1 MDKRMIR
8 IARKVYSAERR
19 QQAMAERQLA
29 DEATEGG
36 FMSQVS
42 TNLVSR
48 AQSAT
53 KAVRQLIIAPEIS
66 PLREGLLLERG
77 KEFMSSERDK
87 LERSAEKLRSVIKEL
102 EERKESPPH

>member
-1 MDKRMIR
+1 MIR

-36 FMSQVS
+36 FMSQVG

-48 AQSAT
+48 AQSA
-53 KAVRQLIIAPEIS
+53 KQVVRQLIVPSEKS
-66 PLREGLLLERG
+66 PPREGSLIDRG
-77 KEFMSSERDK
+77 KEFMSAQRDK
-87 LERSAEKLRSVIKEL
+87 LERSAEKLKQAIQEIEKRGET
-102 EERKESPPH
+102 PPG